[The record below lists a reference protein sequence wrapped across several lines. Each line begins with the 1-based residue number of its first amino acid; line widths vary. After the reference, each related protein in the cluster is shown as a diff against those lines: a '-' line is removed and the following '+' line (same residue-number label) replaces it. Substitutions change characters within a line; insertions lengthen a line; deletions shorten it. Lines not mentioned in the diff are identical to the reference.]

1 MRYNQVILMKRLTCF
16 ILLFFL
22 VLCASLSQ
30 AAENS
35 QVKQTVTLE
44 YEIDAYYS
52 NIGIYASLTDTP
64 IPHASDKAEID
75 IYRDLFLSSFIPRF
89 LVLEAS
95 VNPLPCLGLFIRNN
109 YKGFYEDT
117 EISEGAN
124 LVKAVTAGFEEPYAF
139 ALFLGDVISFTK
151 PGQTSRV
158 SNKGYMGYLICYGN
172 YHIKDNKAI
181 SDNWVELEWKVKG
194 DKKTGDQSLSWSFRG
209 GAKIHGHPDIRDVVY
224 LSMRR
229 SRTDYEGSVW
239 SLLQNSGIEYTAS
252 FDARTFNMVENIF
265 YVSKKWPMK
274 KLATLSLDVGFI
286 INSHKKYSGSLKT
299 QEDGDNFTLL
309 FRPNIEF

>member
-1 MRYNQVILMKRLTCF
+1 MRVTSL
-16 ILLFFL
+16 ILLFSI
-22 VLCASLSQ
+22 VLPAGLGQ
-30 AAENS
+30 AEENP
-35 QVKQTVTLE
+35 QDKKTVTLE
-44 YEIDAYYS
+44 YEFDAYYS

-109 YKGFYEDT
+109 YKSFYDDT
-117 EISEGAN
+117 EISQGAN

-151 PGQTSRV
+151 PGQTSHV
-158 SNKGYMGYLICYGN
+158 SNKGYMGYLLCYGN
-172 YHIKDNKAI
+172 YHIKDNVAI

-194 DKKTGDQSLSWSFRG
+194 DKKTDDQSLSWSFRCG
-209 GAKIHGHPDIRDVVY
+209 GKMHTHPDIRDVLYV
-224 LSMRR
+224 SMRR

-239 SLLQNSGIEYTAS
+239 SLLQNSGFEYTAS
-252 FDARTFNMVENIF
+252 FDAKTFNMVENIF
-265 YVSKKWPMK
+265 YVSKKWPAT

-286 INSHKKYSGSLKT
+286 INSHKKYSGALKT
-299 QEDGDNFTLL
+299 QEDDNDFTLL

>member
-1 MRYNQVILMKRLTCF
+1 MRITAL
-16 ILLFFL
+16 ILL
-22 VLCASLSQ
+22 LSILLS
-30 AAENS
+30 AGFSHAEENP
-35 QVKQTVTLE
+35 QDQQTVTLE
-44 YEIDAYYS
+44 YEFDAYYS
-52 NIGIYASLTDTP
+52 NVGIYASLTDTP

-109 YKGFYEDT
+109 YKGFYDDT
-117 EISEGAN
+117 EVSEGAN

-172 YHIKDNKAI
+172 YHIKDNVAI

-194 DKKTGDQSLSWSFRG
+194 DKKTSDQNLSWSFRG
-209 GAKIHGHPDIRDVVY
+209 GAKIHTHPEISDVLY
-224 LSMRR
+224 LSTRR

-239 SLLQNSGIEYTAS
+239 SLLQNSGFEYTVS
-252 FDARTFNMVENIF
+252 FDAKTFNMVENIF
-265 YVSKKWPMK
+265 YVSKKWPAT
-274 KLATLSLDVGFI
+274 KLVTLSLDVGFI

-299 QEDGDNFTLL
+299 QEDDNDFTLL